1 MGGASAELDEDAKIM
16 RLVLP
21 QAERTYGVWRENW
34 PALELFLAVSTQWR
48 MGPKG
53 VIGLD
58 YVAVRAVMDWLSI
71 DGATMFRDLQVMER
85 EAVRLLQGGD

>member
-1 MGGASAELDEDAKIM
+1 MPE
-16 RLVLP
+16 
-21 QAERTYGVWRENW
+21 AERTYGVWRENW
-34 PALELFLAVSTQWR
+34 PVLELFLACSTQWR
-48 MGPKG
+48 TGPSG

-71 DGATMFRDLQVMER
+71 DGAAIFRDLQVMER